1 MRAYVVGRLLQT
13 LLVVVG
19 ISMIA
24 FTITYILGDPLAV
37 LLPLDAPQETRDLYR
52 HELGLD
58 QPLPVQYYHFVSR
71 AITGHFGYSYV
82 VHKPAYTL
90 IMERMP
96 ATILLTMSGLVV
108 AMVIA
113 LPLGILA
120 AYQRSSWINT
130 ISSMIAVAGSA
141 MPIYWLGLM
150 LIILFAVRLKW
161 LPASGYGGWKNL
173 ILPAFTLGV
182 FLAPITMRLIRS
194 GMIDVLSQDYIRVA
208 RAKGLVEFRVLTR
221 HSLRN
226 VMIPVISVL
235 GIQFGQLLGGAV
247 ITETTF
253 AWPGVASQAVQ
264 AIQNQD
270 RPVVQAAVII
280 LAVAISLVNLAVD
293 ILIVFIDPRIRT

>member
-58 QPLPVQYYHFVSR
+58 EPLPVQYYHFVSR

-120 AYQRSSWINT
+120 AYQRSSWIDT
-130 ISSMIAVAGSA
+130 LSSMIAVAGSA
-141 MPIYWLGLM
+141 MPISLARADVDHL
-150 LIILFAVRLKW
+150 VRGAAEV
-161 LPASGYGGWKNL
+161 ASRIGIWRFERPV
-173 ILPAFTLGV
+173 LPAFTLGV

-194 GMIDVLSQDYIRVA
+194 GMIDVLSQTTSAWHGPKDWLNFESSPDA
-208 RAKGLVEFRVLTR
+208 RYA
-221 HSLRN
+221 
-226 VMIPVISVL
+226 M
-235 GIQFGQLLGGAV
+235 
-247 ITETTF
+247 
-253 AWPGVASQAVQ
+253 
-264 AIQNQD
+264 
-270 RPVVQAAVII
+270 
-280 LAVAISLVNLAVD
+280 
-293 ILIVFIDPRIRT
+293 